1 MRSNVR
7 DLQKIDKDMKMPE
20 LRMKNA
26 ISNALQTKVFRLIT
40 WSQRLQIDVRIS
52 MEDKIARQ
60 IAIFSKQNLSEKQ
73 VRDLVNDPAK
83 VEELIKDQIFT
94 GVHIKVKNAAD
105 QIKEKL
111 EDIKNLERNV
121 NRLCKMINDLSII
134 IQKQNEIVNSIEE
147 NMKQVQ
153 EYLTIGLEKFNEAK
167 ENYNKTQ
174 AKLCGITVVLIIV
187 MVILMNY
194 LMAKFNII

>member
-83 VEELIKDQIFT
+83 VEELIKDQIF
-94 GVHIKVKNAAD
+94 K
-105 QIKEKL
+105 
-111 EDIKNLERNV
+111 
-121 NRLCKMINDLSII
+121 
-134 IQKQNEIVNSIEE
+134 
-147 NMKQVQ
+147 
-153 EYLTIGLEKFNEAK
+153 
-167 ENYNKTQ
+167 
-174 AKLCGITVVLIIV
+174 KLCCFHMELKVFLDQFKWGQ
-187 MVILMNY
+187 
-194 LMAKFNII
+194 KFSIA